1 MLNLDIW
8 RAQFQDWLELR
19 FTSKDTRNNCL
30 SGIAPFFEYVVFL
43 RLNSWTEADRDVLEE
58 YRARIFAMKHTHTG
72 QPIKVG
78 TRVSKLVALKSFF
91 KFLTSQGFLMANPA
105 AMLEFPKQEKPLP
118 AVLSEPEM
126 LRLLE
131 IPDLTSFF
139 GVRDRTLLEL
149 LYGTALRNGELCSL
163 TLDQVDLAQ
172 HLIRLQKGKGNK
184 GRLVPLGQ
192 EAQVWLEHYLENVR
206 PFVLRNPAC
215 HFLFVDRWGHKG
227 LSRGVLSQIVR
238 GLGQKAEIGK
248 TVTPHILRHSCATHM
263 LRRGAGLRQIQKL
276 LGHSQ
281 LSSTEHYT
289 RVEVS
294 DLRKL
299 LARCHPREKS

>member
-8 RAQFQDWLELR
+8 RARFEDWMELR
-19 FTSKDTRNNCL
+19 FQSRDTASNYL
-30 SGIAPFFEYVVFL
+30 VGIKPFFEYVTFL
-43 RLNSWTEADRDVLEE
+43 RLNSWTEANRDVLEE
-58 YRARIFAMKHTHTG
+58 YRARVFLMKNARTG
-72 QPIKVG
+72 QPLQVG
-78 TRVSKLVALKSFF
+78 SHVAKLMAVKTFF
-91 KFLTSQGFLMANPA
+91 CFLVKEGFLMANPS
-105 AMLEFPKQEKPLP
+105 AMLEFPKREKPLP

-131 IPDLTSFF
+131 IPDLSSLS
-139 GVRDRTLLEL
+139 GVRNRTLLEL

-184 GRLVPLGQ
+184 GRVIPLGQ
-192 EAQVWLEHYLENVR
+192 EAQSWIEQYLDTVR
-206 PFVLRNPAC
+206 PRLLGNPSCTAI
-215 HFLFVDRWGHKG
+215 FLDRWGQNSLSREG
-227 LSRGVLSQIVR
+227 LSKIVR
-238 GLGQKAEIGK
+238 QLGQKAKLGK

-299 LARCHPREKS
+299 LSRCHPREKS